1 MIDLSSFGITYFPS
15 GQHSVSLVP
24 SLPSHFAR
32 NPGEQDQSLTQVL
45 YPAHSVNPAQDPVG
59 GANFYT
65 SPIDLSSATNIT
77 LQYNVFFPAGFGW
90 VRGGNL
96 PGLYGDRMGYSDG
109 IDAENCFSTR
119 LMWRAGGIAGIA
131 LFIAWVNMQHGLWV
145 FNWSW
150 LLRLD
155 EWLLD
160 TVTQTLVLNA
170 EEKAHGWFTLW
181 VNDKTGCILPRPRP
195 VFSSKAYQ
203 DDFWKPLVLQEAI
216 P

>member
-96 PGLYGDRMGYSDG
+96 PG
-109 IDAENCFSTR
+109 FTR
-119 LMWRAGGIAGIA
+119 LMWRAGGIGELYLCAPKPRQPASLCSSLGSTCNTDYGFSIGRGS
-131 LFIAWVNMQHGLWV
+131 FAWMSGSWTQLLKLSFLTPRKKRMGGL
-145 FNWSW
+145 
-150 LLRLD
+150 RY
-155 EWLLD
+155 
-160 TVTQTLVLNA
+160 
-170 EEKAHGWFTLW
+170 G
-181 VNDKTGCILPRPRP
+181 
-195 VFSSKAYQ
+195 
-203 DDFWKPLVLQEAI
+203 
-216 P
+216 

>member
-119 LMWRAGGIAGIA
+119 LMWRAGGIGELYLCAPKPRQPASLCSSLGSTCNTDYGFSIGRGS
-131 LFIAWVNMQHGLWV
+131 FAWMSGSWTQLLKLSFLTPRKKRMGGL
-145 FNWSW
+145 
-150 LLRLD
+150 RY
-155 EWLLD
+155 
-160 TVTQTLVLNA
+160 
-170 EEKAHGWFTLW
+170 G
-181 VNDKTGCILPRPRP
+181 
-195 VFSSKAYQ
+195 
-203 DDFWKPLVLQEAI
+203 
-216 P
+216 